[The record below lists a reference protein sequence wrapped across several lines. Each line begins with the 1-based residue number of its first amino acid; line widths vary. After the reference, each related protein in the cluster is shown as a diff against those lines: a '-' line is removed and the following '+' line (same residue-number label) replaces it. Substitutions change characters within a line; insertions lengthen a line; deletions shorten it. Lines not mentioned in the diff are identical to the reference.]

1 MDNPC
6 NTHTD
11 FNCLANALLLL
22 KLDGTGTYIP
32 LPSLQVAYGP
42 HTSLND
48 AKTFLAD
55 AFGAISNVP
64 RGYTFCVIENNKPV
78 EYWFTQ
84 DGDWSTIERKN
95 SGGGGSSDT
104 SNIMF
109 RAAEGYIQ
117 VSYDGGSS
125 WNNLI
130 SLSALKGNPG
140 APGSDG
146 RDVDLNNLQL
156 KFQVQTVE
164 DPDTHETVIKQ
175 SLWISRTGT
184 SGTWSKVGDII
195 GGAGGSGGG
204 GTPGIATYVDGNK
217 YWTLDGEWL
226 LDDDNQMVRAN
237 GLDGQDGH
245 DGAGYSTQYKAI
257 IFKRQGHSDEDRPD
271 APTGGTYD
279 NPTPVAEGWSDG
291 VPATDALGNTDAI
304 LWMSTRWFSTNEAIN
319 AANTWSTPQR
329 ATDTS
334 DMDFEYSNAP
344 LETIPNGPGPNKNIN
359 IYNPTT
365 NPNGWYDADQYPA
378 LLVNAN
384 WMAMRVAKNGYW
396 GTWKVFKIRG
406 EAGDAAVVP
415 VVSFMSTAFRR
426 SDNYTKSIVGGKEIC
441 TLDPSENPTGGSYSD
456 PNPTNVDTHGNRL
469 WSDGVS
475 QGKEKLWVTTRIF
488 YSDDTITSWRTP
500 VPVGDTA
507 SMDFEWCDAETP
519 LYPYPTRTSPDDINP
534 GREPDDTKENG
545 GWYDEPDE
553 NADPIWMAMRPC
565 EGTRYTSSDWQV
577 MRVKGERGDDGTS
590 FVPKGQIFG
599 IYNTANGVTQAKNY
613 YDAHTSSM
621 GTMKYAIVGTGLTG
635 LYEFSAAY
643 PNGRDLTSSLNVGDA
658 YSNAGGD
665 GMCIDNP
672 GDLKEHIFIWDGDNF
687 IDFGNIK
694 GDPGLPVYFHIKY
707 SNDGGHSFTFSG
719 EVQDGETPGEWIGT
733 RVDNNPRD
741 SMNPD
746 DYKPWKKWQG
756 EDGFGYEYAFQLNN
770 NPVAPPVPTEYPSY
784 EKDGRTVTY
793 QDDDYVPQ
801 DWTDDP
807 GSPTKSKQYC
817 WVIYRRKEHNV
828 WQPFRGSSADSTR
841 AALFSKWSS
850 DGRGIEGVTEMY
862 AVASFST
869 LDGMSEQQIADFK
882 ATFVD
887 HVPAFQ
893 PDLGKIYLWN
903 YEIIHYDDGTDQ
915 ETDMEMIG
923 ESIQGRGIESIEEFY
938 YACNFGDPT
947 DQHLENYLPQWGRN
961 PASDWKLKPMN
972 VDKNNPYLW
981 NFERVNWND
990 GTVTWTR
997 PVIIAF
1003 YVYTDIEYLLTIF
1016 KKVEG
1021 DENTAYLGG
1030 LIGAIDENQKIQ
1042 AMLNATD
1049 IGKDA
1054 EHGKLYIAAG
1064 MNGLDGTDTQKNQK
1078 AQNATFKVYEDG
1090 HVAMRSAE
1098 LQGYLTQHFR
1108 RVHDVSEYL
1117 ADTGFGTVARFLDKS
1132 KLSNALL
1139 LGWNTLSF
1147 TEDNTTVEFSNSY
1160 QVNLSTILTSERA
1173 GRVIFSNQLYV
1184 SKNGTVFSNNN
1195 FGKTQLVGYFIL
1207 PNGTITSGS
1216 SGVLLLGGWIEV
1228 IKVSSLDKDM
1238 QLIVPQLTT
1247 MDNLYIVTGWG
1258 GSVRFTDVETM
1269 LNVNE
1274 NQAVVSNAAIGFN
1287 ATEARSKTTH
1297 VPDDVNVFRVTEFT
1311 RNVLVLGDNTADTL
1325 YIVVPNFDSESF
1337 YDQAIDD
1344 IQFNIL
1350 FNTYHR
1356 RIVFKEEVPGANT
1369 SIAEVPNLPNLI
1381 SISLGDIVVPK
1392 TEGTPD
1398 FTLFRAGL
1406 RLTYI
1411 PACNYTVIGQW
1422 LAEDIV
1428 PKHFS

>member
-1 MDNPC
+1 MDYNGIEKG
-6 NTHTD
+6 
-11 FNCLANALLLL
+11 LLLL
-22 KLDGTGTYIP
+22 KLEGTNSYVP
-32 LPSLQVAYGP
+32 LPSVQVAYGP
-42 HTSLND
+42 YASLND
-48 AKTFLAD
+48 AKTVLAET
-55 AFGAISNVP
+55 FGLIANVP
-64 RGYTFCVIENNKPV
+64 RGYTFCVIENGKPV

-84 DGDWSTIERKN
+84 EGDWSTIERKN
-95 SGGGGSSDT
+95 SGGGGGSSDT
-104 SNIMF
+104 SNILF

-117 VSYDGGSS
+117 VSYDGGNS
-125 WNNLI
+125 WNNLVA
-130 SLSALKGNPG
+130 LSTLKGNPG

-164 DPDTHETVIKQ
+164 DPDTHETVVKQ
-175 SLWISRTGT
+175 SLWISRTGI

-195 GGAGGSGGG
+195 GGSGGSGGG
-204 GTPGIATYVDGNK
+204 GTPGIATYIDGNK

-245 DGAGYSTQYKAI
+245 DGAGYATQYKAI

-319 AANTWSTPQR
+319 DANTWSTPQR
-329 ATDTS
+329 ATDTA

-365 NPNGWYDADQYPA
+365 NPNGWYDADLYPA

-396 GTWKVFKIRG
+396 GAWKVFKIRG
-406 EAGDAAVVP
+406 EAGEAAVVP

-426 SDNYTKSIVGGKEIC
+426 SDNYTKTTVGGKEIC
-441 TLDPSENPTGGSYSD
+441 VLDPSENPTGGSYSD
-456 PNPTNVDTHGNRL
+456 PNPTNVDIHGNRL
-469 WSDGVS
+469 WSDGVP

-507 SMDFEWCDAETP
+507 NMDYEWCDAETP
-519 LYPYPTRTSPDDINP
+519 LYPHPTRTSPDDINP

-565 EGTRYTSSDWQV
+565 EGNRYTSSDWQI

-590 FVPKGQIFG
+590 FVPKGQLFG
-599 IYNTANGVTQAKNY
+599 IYNTANGVAQAKNY
-613 YDAHTSSM
+613 YDAHASSM

-665 GMCIDNP
+665 GMYIDNP
-672 GDLKEHIFIWDGDNF
+672 GDLKEHIFIWDGNNF

-756 EDGFGYEYAFQLNN
+756 EDGFGYEYVFQLNN
-770 NPVAPPVPTEYPSY
+770 NPIAPSVPTEYPSY

-793 QDDDYVPQ
+793 QDDDYVPEG
-801 DWTDDP
+801 WTDDP

-869 LDGMSEQQIADFK
+869 LDGMSERQIADFK

-893 PDLGKIYLWN
+893 PDLGKVYLWN

-923 ESIQGRGIESIEEFY
+923 QSIQGRGIESVEEFY
-938 YACNFGDPT
+938 YACDFGDPT
-947 DQHLENYLPQWGRN
+947 DPHLENYLPQWGRN

-981 NFERVNWND
+981 NFERVNWSD

-997 PVIIAF
+997 PVIIAY

-1021 DENTAYLGG
+1021 DSNTAYLGG
-1030 LIGAIDENQKIQ
+1030 LIGVVDKDQNNNDRVRAV
-1042 AMLNATD
+1042 LNATD
-1049 IGKDA
+1049 AGKSS
-1054 EHGKLYIAAG
+1054 EHGKLFIASG
-1064 MNGLDGTDTQKNQK
+1064 MNGVQDIDNS
-1078 AQNATFKVYEDG
+1078 TFKVYEDG
-1090 HVAMRSAE
+1090 HVEMRDAS
-1098 LQGYLTQHFR
+1098 LKDIDIQGYMRQYFYRQHEIY
-1108 RVHDVSEYL
+1108 DESSGYGKCKKP
-1117 ADTGFGTVARFLDKS
+1117 A
-1132 KLSNALL
+1132 NAIQ
-1139 LGWNTLSF
+1139 LGWDGLTFVEDDVTVSFPNNYVELSF
-1147 TEDNTTVEFSNSY
+1147 LESLPPGRMF
-1160 QVNLSTILTSERA
+1160 LTNQIYSLKDGSVYFNNDCRPTKLG
-1173 GRVIFSNQLYV
+1173 GRFMY
-1184 SKNGTVFSNNN
+1184 
-1195 FGKTQLVGYFIL
+1195 
-1207 PNGTITSGS
+1207 PNGAQCGLIGEDIILKS
-1216 SGVLLLGGWIEV
+1216 GWIEV
-1228 IKVSSLDKDM
+1228 LHLKCKDTNYNDITPTYSGSDKF
-1238 QLIVPQLTT
+1238 IVLS
-1247 MDNLYIVTGWG
+1247 IG
-1258 GSVRFTDVETM
+1258 GNYEITSAPGHTVVGDDYKY
-1269 LNVNE
+1269 VNSAL
-1274 NQAVVSNAAIGFN
+1274 Q
-1287 ATEARSKTTH
+1287 
-1297 VPDDVNVFRVTEFT
+1297 D
-1311 RNVLVLGDNTADTL
+1311 
-1325 YIVVPNFDSESF
+1325 
-1337 YDQAIDD
+1337 
-1344 IQFNIL
+1344 
-1350 FNTYHR
+1350 
-1356 RIVFKEEVPGANT
+1356 
-1369 SIAEVPNLPNLI
+1369 AEVPSTQYHFAISATYTYHNLVSNIVRLCYSNKFINFLSVGNDSPIYVLLPLGTFNYSPDEKVEFIIEKPSNDIIFKDEILGSITSPENVGNLGN
-1381 SISLGDIVVPK
+1381 SYFKNMSGNTL
-1392 TEGTPD
+1392 TEPGIYRVT
-1398 FTLFRAGL
+1398 RWGL
-1406 RLTYI
+1406 SSAWI
-1411 PACNYTVIGQW
+1411 IEK
-1422 LAEDIV
+1422 LA
-1428 PKHFS
+1428 SS